1 MTGPAE
7 ALAQLERETGLAPAV
22 ARATRPWQAPS
33 LRVLLVF
40 GTRPELIKFLP
51 LFREAERRPGVAL
64 SAVMTSQHTDLV
76 RPLIDLW

>member
-7 ALAQLERETGLAPAV
+7 TLAQLERETGLAPAV
-22 ARATRPWQAPS
+22 ARAPRPWQAPA

-51 LFREAERRPGVAL
+51 LFR
-64 SAVMTSQHTDLV
+64 
-76 RPLIDLW
+76 